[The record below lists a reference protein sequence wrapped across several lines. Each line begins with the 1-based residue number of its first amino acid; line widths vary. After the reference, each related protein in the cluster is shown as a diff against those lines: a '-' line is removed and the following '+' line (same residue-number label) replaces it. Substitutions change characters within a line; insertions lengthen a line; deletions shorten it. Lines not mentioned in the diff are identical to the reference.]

1 MAIDARYFEP
11 KTVEEACQVLSEY
24 GGGAKIVA
32 GGQGIVLPLRTF
44 RVRPQAIVNVLNVAG
59 LRDIDLNNGS
69 GLRIGALVTL
79 RDLENSPLVQQ
90 RCPALHE
97 AVKAVADVQ
106 IRNAATLGGHLAAAH
121 PASDI
126 APVLMSLKATVTALS
141 TRESRTIALDSF
153 FTDAFK
159 TALQPDELITQIDVP
174 PQPART
180 SSGYARFTI
189 RDGDYPIVGA
199 AATVTLGEDGNC
211 CEARLVLTSVGLTP
225 AHAAQAEQRL
235 IGSTLTDEVIRD
247 AARIASEEINPTG
260 EIMASAEYEKHLVG
274 VMARYALTKAMSNVQ

>member
-11 KTVEEACQVLSEY
+11 QTVEEACQVLSEY
-24 GGGAKIVA
+24 GSGAKIVA

-59 LRDIDLNNGS
+59 LNTIEPNDGS
-69 GLRIGALVTL
+69 GLRIGALATL
-79 RDLENSPLVQQ
+79 RELENAPLVQQ

-106 IRNAATLGGHLAAAH
+106 IRNAATIGGHLAAAH

-126 APVLMSLKATVTALS
+126 APVLMSLKATVTAVS
-141 TRESRTIALDSF
+141 TRGSRTMALDIF

-159 TALQPDELITQIDVP
+159 TALEADELITQIDVP

-180 SSGYARFTI
+180 GSGYARFTI
-189 RDGDYPIVGA
+189 RAGDFPIIGA
-199 AATVTLGEDGNC
+199 AATVTLDDNGVC
-211 CEARLVLTSVGLTP
+211 REARLVLTSVG
-225 AHAAQAEQRL
+225 
-235 IGSTLTDEVIRD
+235 S
-247 AARIASEEINPTG
+247 NPTG
-260 EIMASAEYEKHLVG
+260 EVMASAEYEKHLVG
-274 VMARYALTKAMSNVQ
+274 VMARYALTKTMTNVQ